1 MEKEVSRL
9 KLENEVLAK
18 DNKAL
23 KEKMNKQKFDAGN
36 DDLMK
41 MIKSKIKIQM

>member
-9 KLENEVLAK
+9 KLENEKLEK

-23 KEKMNKQKFDAGN
+23 K
-36 DDLMK
+36 
-41 MIKSKIKIQM
+41 IKKNLVVQGKYQV